1 MKKKIFLIE
10 INTEDL
16 PAKKLKKISLF
27 FYKKFIKILK
37 IENIIYEKI
46 SWFSTSRRLAI
57 QIKNFTYDKKI
68 EYIIKKGPPVSISFN
83 KQGIIQK
90 PALLWMKKFN
100 ITKENIQI
108 LNKNNKKWLIYKKIK
123 KYSNY
128 ENKLA
133 EISKKI
139 FYTCSNSHLMQWNK
153 KKYKFIRPIRNI
165 VMLINTKIIP
175 QKMFGLYTNRKTQ
188 CHYLIKDKSQVKILH
203 AKNYLSILE
212 KKGKVI
218 ADYKI
223 RKNKI
228 KKNIL
233 NLAKKNNSFL
243 KINNYLLEE
252 INSLVEWPSVLIISF
267 KKKFLSLPKEIII
280 YIIENN
286 LKCFPLFKKN
296 NTLQSKFICVINT
309 ETKNYHKIISSY
321 QIVISS
327 KLQDIK
333 FFFKKD
339 IKTQLSDKK
348 KLLKKI
354 LFHENLGNL
363 EDKTNRLQKIIL
375 LLQKKISFN
384 PKNAQKA
391 AFLSKCDII
400 SCMVSEFPDLQ
411 GIIGSYYAK
420 YDKEPKEVY
429 TALREYYLPRFKND
443 KLPSSNIGI
452 ALSITDKLDTLIG
465 MFIIGKIPKGDK
477 DPFAL
482 RRISIGIIKII
493 IFYKITFN
501 LNTLIKKIILIYGI
515 KKNIKLITSQIIKF
529 IINRFNHFYKKE
541 KNIKNIIKS
550 IININKINLFKINK
564 KIKMIIKFL
573 KSKHSERIL
582 NMHKRITN
590 ILKKQNFKNSSE
602 INSKLFKHNLEQ
614 ELYEKIK
621 FINIKVNI
629 LNKQKKYQK
638 SIIEIININYI
649 LEKFFKNIIINH
661 KNKKIKKNR
670 LNILYMI
677 QKTFHKIAIFSYLY

>member
-100 ITKENIQI
+100 ITKENIKI

-165 VMLINTKIIP
+165 VMLINTKIIS

-188 CHYLIKDKSQVKILH
+188 CHYLIKDKSQINILH

-252 INSLVEWPSVLIISF
+252 INSLVEWPSALIISF

-429 TALREYYLPRFKND
+429 TALREYYLPRYKND

-493 IFYKITFN
+493 IYYKITFN
-501 LNTLIKKIILIYGI
+501 LNTLIKKIILIYGL
-515 KKNIKLITSQIIKF
+515 KKNIELITSQIIKF

-550 IININKINLFKINK
+550 IININKINLFEINK

-573 KSKHSERIL
+573 KSKNSERIL

-602 INSKLFKHNLEQ
+602 INPKLFKHNLEQ

-621 FINIKVNI
+621 FINIKVKI

-638 SIIEIININYI
+638 SIIELININYI

-661 KNKKIKKNR
+661 KNEKIKKNR

-677 QKTFHKIAIFSYLY
+677 QKTFHNIAIFSYLY

>member
-550 IININKINLFKINK
+550 IININKINLFEINK

-602 INSKLFKHNLEQ
+602 INSKLFKHNLEK